1 MEQHMNEVAEQPE
14 EMGKEFLDSVN
25 QGDTNWKRYVLTFLI
40 IIAVWILGSGTV
52 MIGVYGPNPEGL
64 PMDGTSPYLD
74 FISLNLLFVTVLI
87 GLWIGM
93 RRAHKRS
100 FRTLIT
106 PYANIRWR
114 RILQGFG
121 LQMGLGFIVTA
132 IDALLFPGTYSYTLD
147 PERFY
152 KFAILVL
159 LLTPFQTTTEE
170 LLARSYILQIIG
182 HFTRNPIA
190 LVVLN
195 ALPFALLHFMNP
207 EIAAHGA
214 VPMMA
219 FYFIVGGF
227 LALVTLKDNGAELA
241 IGIHAANNMFAAI
254 FVNYKDSALP
264 TNTVWTAETVN
275 VWFGLIAY
283 IISAAIMYH
292 ILFRNQQPQTP
303 FYRSDETPS
312 RGEE

>member
-1 MEQHMNEVAEQPE
+1 MNEAAEQPK
-14 EMGKEFLDSVN
+14 EMGADFLDLAN
-25 QGDTNWKRYVLTFLI
+25 QGDTNWKKYLLAFFVILV
-40 IIAVWILGSGTV
+40 VWALGSNAV
-52 MIGVYGPNPEGL
+52 LAGVYVHLANALDLTVGQ
-64 PMDGTSPYLD
+64 PMDGTNPYLD
-74 FISLNLLFVTVLI
+74 FIALNLVFVTILI
-87 GLWIGM
+87 GLWLAI
-93 RRAHKRS
+93 RRAHKRP

-106 PYANIRWR
+106 PYANMRWR
-114 RILQGFG
+114 RLLQGFG
-121 LQMGLGFIVTA
+121 LQMGLGFVITA
-132 IDALLFPGTYSYTLD
+132 IDALLFPDTYSYTLD

-152 KFAILVL
+152 KFVILVL

-170 LLARSYILQIIG
+170 LLARSYLLQILG
-182 HFTRNPIA
+182 HFIRHPIA

-207 EIAAHGA
+207 EITAHGA

-219 FYFIVGGF
+219 FYFVVGAF

-264 TNTVWTAETVN
+264 TNTVWTAGTVN

-283 IISAAIMYH
+283 IISAAIMYY
-292 ILFRNQQPQTP
+292 ILFPNERSKAP
-303 FYRSDETPS
+303 FYRSVS
-312 RGEE
+312 GEET